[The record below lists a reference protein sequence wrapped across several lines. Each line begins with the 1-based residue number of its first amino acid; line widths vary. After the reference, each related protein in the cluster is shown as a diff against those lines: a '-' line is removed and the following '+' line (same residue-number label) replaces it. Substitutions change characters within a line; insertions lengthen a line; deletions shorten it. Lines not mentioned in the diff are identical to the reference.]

1 MTYPMLVVATS
12 YESPLSCLGSIAQH
26 LRDEAFEGS
35 VLFDLLCTN
44 GLEDNRFVALYFD
57 GMDFVRNTFR
67 LVDKADLSPDLLHT
81 QDKFFAEHPDI
92 LQMSLLNQNEV
103 QAFTARH

>member
-1 MTYPMLVVATS
+1 
-12 YESPLSCLGSIAQH
+12 
-26 LRDEAFEGS
+26 
-35 VLFDLLCTN
+35 
-44 GLEDNRFVALYFD
+44 
-57 GMDFVRNTFR
+57 MDFVRNTFR

-81 QDKFFAEHPDI
+81 QDKFFAEHPAI